1 MPRLTSLVVLTLLTS
16 SLLGCLGEHG
26 HRVHVRRTP
35 EEIARANRQPKD
47 YAELIDDLKAE
58 EEENALN
65 GPLRRSEAHYHLT
78 ELHVDRIK
86 ASGEDPWEDYEDE
99 RRRVLYRKWV
109 DAHRDPPDAPAPEAA
124 APAPAKEEAEGEG
137 EEEGFESEDDGF

>member
-1 MPRLTSLVVLTLLTS
+1 MLRLTSLVVLTLITAP
-16 SLLGCLGEHG
+16 LLGCLGEHG

-35 EEIARANRQPKD
+35 EEIARANRQPKA
-47 YAELIDDLKAE
+47 YAELIDALKAE

-78 ELHVDRIK
+78 DLHVNRIK
-86 ASGEDPWEDYEDE
+86 ASGEDPWEDFEDE

-109 DAHRDPPDAPAPEAA
+109 DAHRDPPDAPEPEP
-124 APAPAKEEAEGEG
+124 APAPAAEEEGEG
-137 EEEGFESEDDGF
+137 EDESFESEDDGF